1 MIGMSNMI
9 SMIIG
14 IFFGSVVGFL
24 LCLGLMFWFGVIGN
38 DIREFVGAQIDELL
52 TELNRTNRSK

>member
-52 TELNRTNRSK
+52 TELNRANRSK